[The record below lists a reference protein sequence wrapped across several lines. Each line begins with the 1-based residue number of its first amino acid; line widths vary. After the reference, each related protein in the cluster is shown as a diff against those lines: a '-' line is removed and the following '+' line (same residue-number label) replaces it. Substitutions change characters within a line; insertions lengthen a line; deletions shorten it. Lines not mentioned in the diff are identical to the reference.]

1 MPLPSF
7 KEQFAALIAAPSVSC
22 TQAHWD
28 QSNRAVIEL
37 LSSWLSDLGFACDVQ
52 QVSPGKFNLLASY
65 GSGPGGLVLAGH
77 SDTVPFDAAL
87 WQTDPLKLTEVD
99 GRWVGLG
106 SCDMKGF
113 FALIIEAVQPLLE
126 QRFQQPLLILATCD
140 EESSMSGARALAQAG
155 RPLGRAAVI
164 GEPTGLKPIRL
175 HKGIMMERIDIL
187 GQSGHSSDPSLGHS
201 ALEAMQD
208 VMLELRGLRAQWQR
222 EYNNPQF
229 SVPLPTL
236 NFGCIHGGDNPNRI
250 CGQCSLEFDL
260 RPLPGMQ
267 PEALRAAIR
276 HKLQPLAEQHQVKID
291 FAPLFPSVQPF
302 EQNADAELVR
312 VAERLTG
319 HTAAAVAFATE
330 APYLQQLGCETLV
343 LGPGDIDCAHQP
355 GEYLEMSRLQP
366 TVRLLQQLIEHYC
379 LQPAPPGQSTVSSGG
394 ENA

>member
-1 MPLPSF
+1 MNLPSF

-22 TQAHWD
+22 TQANWD
-28 QSNRAVIEL
+28 QSNRPVIQL
-37 LSSWLSDLGFACDVQ
+37 LANWLGDLGFACDVQ
-52 QVSPGKFNLLASY
+52 EVSPGKFNLLASY

-113 FALIIEAVQPLLE
+113 FALIIEAVRPLLE
-126 QRFQQPLLILATCD
+126 QRFRQPLLVLATCD
-140 EESSMSGARALAQAG
+140 EESSMAGARALAAAG

-187 GQSGHSSDPSLGHS
+187 GQSGHSSDPTLGHS

-208 VMLELRGLRAQWQR
+208 VMLALRDLRAQWQR
-222 EYNNPQF
+222 EFNNPQF
-229 SVPLPTL
+229 GVPQPTL

-267 PEALRAAIR
+267 TEALRAAIR
-276 HKLQPLAEQHQVKID
+276 QKLQPLAEQHRVAID
-291 FAPLFPSVQPF
+291 FAPLFPSVAPF
-302 EQNADAELVR
+302 EERADAELVR

-319 HTAAAVAFATE
+319 HAAAAVAFATE
-330 APYLQQLGCETLV
+330 APYLQQLGCETLI

-355 GEYLEMSRLQP
+355 GEYLEMSRLEP
-366 TVRLLQQLIEHYC
+366 SVRLLRELINHYC
-379 LQPAPPGQSTVSSGG
+379 LNPAPL
-394 ENA
+394 